1 VSTPGD
7 NVSDISAF
15 LGISDFRGEWLY
27 QLTVFTTPAR
37 TRAARRQQRRTAQV
51 SSDKSLRLVVM
62 VFLLVEWVK
71 GNRVLLECK
80 KPQTEAC
87 GFLSVEDAC
96 WRD

>member
-1 VSTPGD
+1 VSTPGE

-15 LGISDFRGEWLY
+15 LGVPDFVLRGRVLY

-71 GNRVLLECK
+71 G
-80 KPQTEAC
+80 T
-87 GFLSVEDAC
+87 
-96 WRD
+96 RD